1 MSKEVT
7 LRLKIGPAVIEVQA
21 DRPPQDERR
30 PNHIP
35 FAYTGEEHPTLTIR
49 VRTDPPPPRGNA
61 PLIGECVTQWQLYAQ
76 GDRRRLEVL
85 EQTHFEPKQV
95 ALINGGFDQA
105 DVHLLPLTNRIAKV
119 RQTGWFLAEV
129 MSPLI
134 QWWLTARLAH
144 QAGGMILHGSGVVLR
159 GVGLVFVGPSGAGKT
174 SIARWCRDEAQ
185 ATVLNDDRILIWHG
199 DGRWQ
204 VSGTPWHGELS
215 RVSSVSRP
223 LTALFV
229 LKKAAT
235 NRVARLSPIQCLR
248 QLIPEAFLPIWTRE
262 GMEGLM
268 ETAARLAQE
277 VRTGELEFVNDP
289 SVACFLQELISV
301 SPEATAVRMA

>member
-7 LRLKIGPAVIEVQA
+7 LRLKIGPAVIEIQA
-21 DRPPQDERR
+21 DRPPQDEWR

-35 FAYTGEEHPTLTIR
+35 FTYTGEEHPTLTIR
-49 VRTDPPPPRGNA
+49 VRTDPPPARGNA
-61 PLIGECVTQWQLYAQ
+61 ALIGECVTQWQLYAQ

-105 DVHLLPLTNRIAKV
+105 DVHLLPRTNRIAKV
-119 RQTGWFLAEV
+119 LETGWFLAEV
-129 MSPLI
+129 MSPLL

-144 QAGGMILHGSGVVLR
+144 QADGMILHGSAIVLR
-159 GVGLVFVGPSGAGKT
+159 NVALAFVGPSGAGKT
-174 SIARWCRDEAQ
+174 TIVRWCQDEAQ
-185 ATVLNDDRILIWHG
+185 ATVLNDERILIWCR
-199 DGRWQ
+199 DGRWH
-204 VSGTPWHGELS
+204 VGGTPWHGELP

-262 GMEGLM
+262 GMEGLL
-268 ETAARLAQE
+268 ETAARLAGE
-277 VRTGELEFVNDP
+277 VPAGELEFVNDP
-289 SVACFLQELISV
+289 SVAGFLQELIGV
-301 SPEATAVRMA
+301 SPEPTGVQMV